1 MRVLRICNSADL
13 PPYVERD
20 DNYIYFTYDNM
31 EIYIGQNR
39 FYDHY
44 CIVDR
49 IPEHPAQHMLFIT
62 MDGDVKVCMDNTIKD
77 VASIEDP
84 SQKQYLLEAGSVFFM
99 KAEYRYLDLQTRT
112 IQLPY
117 QNGTYMLSTS
127 MANDIMIDNDTVISY
142 DETKGHFVID
152 GNLENSEELRRISQ
166 YKSSETDTAKTTIKD
181 GRILTDAKISN
192 MYYNIIQIAP
202 DGIYADTSGLA
213 TSDEV
218 HLLANTYYNFKKEML
233 YYINEIREALE
244 GIDTISE
251 ETLNAKILAAL
262 ENYNPNVQ
270 DIIDNYEIMYQQLG
284 ILTQTIEDYADERYD
299 EIYQQILDYFTD
311 MKIDWEPFII
321 DEQESD
327 PETAY
332 TESEIEVRN
341 MIMAEFNKQVLAL
354 RERQG
359 DFEGSLLY
367 SLVLDEGGF
376 EDTSSTNPL
385 NTLTITS
392 TPGEE
397 YKYTALTVS
406 PEKESDTHRYFY
418 AVDIETYP
426 IANEK
431 LNLTVYTEWNGEDEL
446 EVEYGKTI
454 IIVETNT
461 FRRTLKYGTVIS
473 NANRG

>member
-1 MRVLRICNSADL
+1 MRILRICNSADL

-44 CIVDR
+44 CIVDK
-49 IPEHPAQHMLFIT
+49 IPERPAQHMLFIT
-62 MDGDVKVCMDNTIKD
+62 TDGDVKVCMDNTIHD
-77 VASIEDP
+77 VATIEDP
-84 SQKQYLLEAGSVFFM
+84 SQTQYLLEAGSIFFM

-127 MANDIMIDNDTVISY
+127 MANDIKIDNDTVISY

-166 YKSSETDTAKTTIKD
+166 YKSSETNTAKTTIKD
-181 GRILTDAKISN
+181 NKILTDAKISS

-218 HLLANTYYNFKKEML
+218 HMLANTYYNFKKEML
-233 YYINEIREALE
+233 YYINEIEEALE
-244 GIDTISE
+244 GIETISE
-251 ETLNAKILAAL
+251 DTINAKILAAL
-262 ENYNPNVQ
+262 ENYEPTIQ

-284 ILTQTIEDYADERYD
+284 ILTQSIQDYTDEKFD
-299 EIYQQILDYFTD
+299 SIYQEIVDYFLN
-311 MKIDWEPFII
+311 MKIEWENFVPTG
-321 DEQESD
+321 EESD
-327 PETAY
+327 PDFAY
-332 TESEIEVRN
+332 TDAEVEVRD
-341 MIMAEFNKQVLAL
+341 MIMAEYNKQVLAL
-354 RERQG
+354 REREG
-359 DFEGSLLY
+359 DFTGSLLY
-367 SLVLDEGGF
+367 SLVLDSGGF
-376 EDTSSTNPL
+376 DNTTTDTL

-392 TPGEE
+392 DPGEE
-397 YKYTALTVS
+397 YKYTRLTVT

-418 AVDIETYP
+418 AVDIEHYP

-431 LNLTVYTEWNGEDEL
+431 LNVNVYTEWNGEDEL
-446 EVEYGKTI
+446 EIEFGKTI
-454 IIVETNT
+454 IVVETNT
-461 FRRTLKYGTVIS
+461 FRRTLRYGTVVS